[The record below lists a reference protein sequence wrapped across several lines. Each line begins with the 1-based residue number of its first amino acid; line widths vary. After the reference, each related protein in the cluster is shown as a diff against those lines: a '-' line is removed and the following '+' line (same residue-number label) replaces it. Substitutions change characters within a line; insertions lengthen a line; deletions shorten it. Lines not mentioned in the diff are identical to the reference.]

1 MLALHEGQT
10 CPISF
15 IKSAK
20 LISKPDKRANFSLIF
35 YMNAAAKILTK
46 YWKNHPA
53 NYHQLGFMPG
63 NTLPKI
69 YIYIFYEYRYKNT
82 QQNTSKSNQVTF
94 KGLCMYI
101 NSQWALS
108 QDCSVCLTLKK

>member
-46 YWKNHPA
+46 Y
-53 NYHQLGFMPG
+53 
-63 NTLPKI
+63 
-69 YIYIFYEYRYKNT
+69 
-82 QQNTSKSNQVTF
+82 
-94 KGLCMYI
+94 
-101 NSQWALS
+101 
-108 QDCSVCLTLKK
+108 